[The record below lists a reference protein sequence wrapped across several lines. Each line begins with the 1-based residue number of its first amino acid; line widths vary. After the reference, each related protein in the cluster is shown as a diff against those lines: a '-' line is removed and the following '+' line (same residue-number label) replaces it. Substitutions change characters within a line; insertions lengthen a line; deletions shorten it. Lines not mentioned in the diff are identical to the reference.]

1 MILCSMF
8 SEGKEPFDI
17 IKRYVIQKLAY
28 KVKDNDQINGG
39 LMFFRNSRVRFFKI
53 SLVDCEQYGK
63 SRCKKKEHK
72 HCSEFKVLS

>member
-28 KVKDNDQINGG
+28 KVKDIDQINGG
-39 LMFFRNSRVRFFKI
+39 LMFFRNSRVRFF
-53 SLVDCEQYGK
+53 
-63 SRCKKKEHK
+63 
-72 HCSEFKVLS
+72 